1 MPNRTET
8 LRLDVEITNGP
19 FALIG
24 FGDRGPM
31 GYWRLEGTMTLGR
44 FGSDADVAVPSGVVS
59 SRHGELAATGTC
71 VLYQDTGSSNGTY
84 HAGTRTQGPV
94 RLLEGDSLE
103 FAPASH
109 SSEVAFRLVVVRGAN
124 EEPTWQRVDF
134 GPDVQEVVFGRGAIG
149 VDLDDA
155 YMSERH
161 ASVFRS
167 SKGPYVL
174 DLNST
179 NGVWLNGT
187 RVTESAPVAAGNV
200 IRLGTT
206 IIYVGADELWVGTT
220 KTEVSPDPSAR
231 PSVSP
236 AHAATE
242 QRLTGTIRPKA
253 DATNAASKP
262 PQTTRPAPSHE
273 FVDGGLAIDIVEK
286 SVWNRFKRKTI
297 LRNVQLSVSPGDL
310 VLILGGSGAGKTTF
324 LNAVMGYDK
333 AEGTVRLGDLDVY
346 EEYESIKT
354 QIGYVPQQ
362 DLLRM
367 NDTVHK
373 TLLAAAKLRMPARS
387 TQAEFEERVEWTSD
401 ILGLSREGETLVG
414 RLSGGQRKRL
424 SIAVELVGDPKLF
437 FLDEPDSGLDGVMA
451 RALLENLR
459 SIADLGKMV
468 LVITHGPDRAAELF
482 SKVLVLAKSEHD
494 GAGHLVFWG
503 TPTEAKGFFGVN
515 TLEGVVRRINR
526 PDEGGEGRADEYIDK
541 WEDR

>member
-1 MPNRTET
+1 MSNRTET
-8 LRLDVEITNGP
+8 LHLDADTANSP
-19 FALIG
+19 FSMIG
-24 FGDRGPM
+24 FGDRGPL

-59 SRHGELAATGTC
+59 TRHGELAATGTC

-84 HAGTRTQGPV
+84 HAGARTEGPIQ
-94 RLLEGDSLE
+94 LLEGDSLE

-109 SSEVAFRLVVVRGAN
+109 PSEVAFRLVVVRGAS

-134 GPDVQEVVFGRGAIG
+134 GPDVREVVFGRGAIG

-187 RVTESAPVAAGNV
+187 RVRESAPVAVGNV

-206 IIYVGADELWVGTT
+206 IICVGTDELWVGTT
-220 KTEVSPDPSAR
+220 KTEAGSDDNTSVDPS
-231 PSVSP
+231 PVPNEHP
-236 AHAATE
+236 AAAMT
-242 QRLTGTIRPKA
+242 RPKPDDGSHPA
-253 DATNAASKP
+253 PRAP
-262 PQTTRPAPSHE
+262 RPAPSHG
-273 FVDGGLAIDIVEK
+273 FTDGGLAIDIVEK

-367 NDTVHK
+367 NDTVHE

-387 TQAEFEERVEWTSD
+387 TQAEFEERVEWASD
-401 ILGLSREGETLVG
+401 LLGLSREGETLVG

-451 RALLENLR
+451 RALLQNLR

-503 TPTEAKGFFGVN
+503 TPAEAKEFFGVS

>member
-1 MPNRTET
+1 
-8 LRLDVEITNGP
+8 
-19 FALIG
+19 
-24 FGDRGPM
+24 M

-44 FGSDADVAVPSGVVS
+44 FGAGADVAVPSGVVS
-59 SRHGELAATGTC
+59 AIHGVLSATDTC
-71 VLYQDTGSSNGTY
+71 VLYQDTGSSNGSY
-84 HAGTRTQGPV
+84 LSGSRTEGLVQ
-94 RLLEGDSLE
+94 LHEGDALD
-103 FAPASH
+103 FAPATSPA
-109 SSEVAFRLVVVRGAN
+109 SVAFRLMVVRGICG
-124 EEPTWQRVDF
+124 EPSWQRVDF
-134 GPDVQEVVFGRGAIG
+134 GPDIQEVVFGRGDIG
-149 VDLDDA
+149 VSLDDA
-155 YMSERH
+155 YVSERH

-179 NGVWLNGT
+179 NGVWLNGD
-187 RVTESAPVAAGNV
+187 RVVRGAPAAVGSI
-200 IRLGTT
+200 IRLGAT
-206 IIYVGADELWVGTT
+206 IVYVGTDELWVGTAKAKAGPNNGGVGSSPRQGERST
-220 KTEVSPDPSAR
+220 AVTAHATSDGSGRRASQVSHPTT
-231 PSVSP
+231 SP
-236 AHAATE
+236 AIA
-242 QRLTGTIRPKA
+242 
-253 DATNAASKP
+253 N
-262 PQTTRPAPSHE
+262 
-273 FVDGGLAIDIVEK
+273 DGLVIEIVEK

-297 LRNVQLSVSPGDL
+297 LRDVRLSVSPGDL

-367 NDTVHK
+367 NDTVRE

-387 TQAEFEERVEWTSD
+387 TQAEFEKRVSWASD
-401 ILGLSREGETLVG
+401 LLGLSREGETLVG

-451 RALLENLR
+451 RALLQNLR

-503 TPTEAKGFFGVN
+503 TPQGAKEFFGVS

-526 PDEGGEGRADEYIDK
+526 PDEGGEGRADEFIDK
-541 WEDR
+541 WEGK